1 MPKDIHKIVRVITR
15 LAIGGPAIHTVLLA
29 HELPARGYPSVL
41 VAGDCE
47 FGEGDMSYLLDG
59 TDPIQRIPQ
68 LSRSVSPLRNLQA
81 LWRLWRLLRAERP
94 TIVHTHT
101 AMAGCIGRTAAILA
115 GVPVVVHT
123 FHGTS
128 LRHYF
133 SPAKNAVFLAVERLL
148 ARGTDAICVLSR
160 QQLNE
165 LAAELRIAPRS
176 KFRIV
181 PLGLDLAP
189 CLELPLPAPT
199 GKIRVGW
206 FGRVVPVKN
215 IGLLLDVVA
224 LAQSTGQPF
233 EFHIIGDGP
242 EGCRIAEALPRLASQ
257 LTWHGWQRDITPFLA
272 ACDVVIQTSL
282 NEGTPVALIQ
292 GMAAGRPF
300 LSTAAGGVVD
310 MTCGEPRSRTPGAT
324 WFDNG
329 ALVEPE
335 ADAFVGALAEFARS
349 PECVVEMG
357 RAARLFGSAHYRKEA
372 LLANLDSLYREL
384 LEGKL
389 PHAQTAQQALS
400 SQA

>member
-1 MPKDIHKIVRVITR
+1 MPGNIHKIVRVITR
-15 LAIGGPAIHTVLLA
+15 LAIGGPAIHTVLLT

-47 FGEGDMSYLLDG
+47 FGEGDMSYLLEAN
-59 TDPIQRIPQ
+59 DPVRRVPE
-68 LSRSVSPLRNLQA
+68 LSRSVSPIRNLQA

-101 AMAGCIGRTAAILA
+101 AMAGCIGRAAAILA
-115 GVPVVVHT
+115 GVPIIIHT

-148 ARGTDAICVLSR
+148 AHGTDAICVLSR

-165 LAAELRIAPRS
+165 LASNLRIAPRS

-181 PLGLDLAP
+181 PLGLDLAS
-189 CLELPLPAPT
+189 CLDLPPPAPT
-199 GKIRVGW
+199 GRIRVGW

-215 IGLLLDVVA
+215 IGLLLDIVA
-224 LAQSTGQPF
+224 SAQSTNQPF

-242 EGCRIAEALPRLASQ
+242 EGDRIAEALPRLGSR
-257 LTWHGWQRDITPFLA
+257 LIWHGWQRDITPFVA
-272 ACDVVIQTSL
+272 ACDVVIQTSR

-292 GMAAGRPF
+292 GMAGGRPF
-300 LSTAAGGVVD
+300 LSTAVGGVVD
-310 MTCGEPRSRTPGAT
+310 MTCGEPQSLTPGAT

-329 ALVEPE
+329 VLVEPQAE
-335 ADAFVGALAEFARS
+335 AFVGALAEFARS
-349 PECVVEMG
+349 PERIVEMG

-372 LLANLDSLYREL
+372 LVANLDSLYREL
-384 LEGKL
+384 LEAKL
-389 PHAQTAQQALS
+389 QHVRAAQQALS
-400 SQA
+400 SQT

>member
-1 MPKDIHKIVRVITR
+1 MPT
-15 LAIGGPAIHTVLLA
+15 
-29 HELPARGYPSVL
+29 SVDA
-41 VAGDCE
+41 V
-47 FGEGDMSYLLDG
+47 
-59 TDPIQRIPQ
+59 
-68 LSRSVSPLRNLQA
+68 SRDES

-115 GVPVVVHT
+115 GVPVVIHT

-148 ARGTDAICVLSR
+148 AHGTDAICVLSR

-165 LAAELRIAPRS
+165 LASDLRIAPRS

-181 PLGLDLAP
+181 PLGLDLAA
-189 CLELPLPAPT
+189 CLDLPLPAPS
-199 GKIRVGW
+199 GKLRVGW

-215 IGLLLDVVA
+215 IGLLLDIVA
-224 LAQSTGQPF
+224 LAQSTDQPF
-233 EFHIIGDGP
+233 EFHIVGDGP
-242 EGCRIAEALPRLASQ
+242 ENYRIAEALPRLASH
-257 LTWHGWQRDITPFLA
+257 LIWHGWQRDITPFVA
-272 ACDVVIQTSL
+272 ACDVVVQTSR

-292 GMAAGRPF
+292 GMAGGRPF

-310 MTCGEPRSRTPGAT
+310 MTCGEPRSLTPGAT

-329 ALVEPE
+329 ALVEPQ
-335 ADAFVGALAEFARS
+335 ADAFVGALAELARS
-349 PECVVEMG
+349 PERVVEMG
-357 RAARLFGSAHYRKEA
+357 GAARLFGSAHYRKEA
-372 LLANLDSLYREL
+372 LVANLDSLYREL

-389 PHAQTAQQALS
+389 PHLQTARQALS
-400 SQA
+400 SQT

>member
-1 MPKDIHKIVRVITR
+1 MPKNIHKIVRVITR
-15 LAIGGPAIHTVLLA
+15 LAIGGPAIHTALLT

-47 FGEGDMSYLLDG
+47 PGEGDMSYLFDA
-59 TDPIQRIPQ
+59 TDPIRRVPE
-68 LSRSVSPLRNLQA
+68 LSRSVSPARNLRA

-123 FHGTS
+123 FHGNS
-128 LRHYF
+128 LRQYF
-133 SPAKNAVFLAVERLL
+133 SPIKNAVFLAVERVL

-165 LAAELRIAPRS
+165 LASDLRIAPRS

-189 CLELPLPAPT
+189 YLDIPLPSPS
-199 GKIRVGW
+199 GRIRVGW
-206 FGRVVPVKN
+206 FGRVVRVKN
-215 IGLLLDVVA
+215 IGLLLDIVA
-224 LAQSTGQPF
+224 SAQKTNQPF
-233 EFHIIGDGP
+233 EFHVIGDGP
-242 EGCRIAEALPRLASQ
+242 EGYRIAEAAPRLASH
-257 LTWHGWQRDITPFLA
+257 LTWHGWQQDMAPFVA
-272 ACDVVIQTSL
+272 ACDVVVQTSC

-292 GMAAGRPF
+292 GMAGGRPF

-310 MTCGEPRSRTPGAT
+310 MTCGEPRSLTPGAA

-329 ALVEPE
+329 ALVEAQ
-335 ADAFVGALAEFARS
+335 ADAFVAALAELARS
-349 PECVVEMG
+349 PERVVEMG
-357 RAARLFGSAHYRKEA
+357 RAARLFSSAHYCKEA
-372 LLANLDSLYREL
+372 LIANLDSLYREL
-384 LEGKL
+384 MEDKL
-389 PHAQTAQQALS
+389 PEMQPARQALS